1 MPRLDR
7 REYLTGL
14 SAAFLLSGLSRP
26 VEAGTPAK
34 TRSTHRL
41 AFEKPAS
48 TWIEALPVGN
58 GRIGGMVFG
67 GAKQERIQLNHVELW
82 SGYPVEDNRAATR
95 EALPKVRDLLFS
107 GEYGAANAL
116 AQTQMMAPLDGAAYG
131 SYQMLGD
138 LVFQFDQGD
147 DVEAYSRCLDL
158 DAATVT
164 VSYRSGGHTYRRTV
178 LASFPAQAMLIRLE
192 TDAPEGLGFT
202 VRLSRDRDA
211 NVAAEDG
218 GVVLRGKPSGGGVEF
233 CTRLACV
240 PEGGTAQTE
249 GGGYRVRGAKSVLLV
264 LTAATDM
271 MRPDAEGQC
280 REAMTSARGRS
291 WAALR
296 KAHVADYRRLFGAVD
311 LAIGKDMGDEA
322 AGERLSA
329 AKSGVGIGAMAEA
342 YFNLGRYLL
351 ISSSR
356 PGSLP
361 PNLQGLWADGFSPP
375 WSADYHININ
385 LQMNYWP
392 AEVCGLGE
400 LTAPLFDYVD
410 RLMPHAERT
419 AAIAYGCRGA
429 AAHYTTNPWGHT
441 ALDGNLQYGMWPDG
455 LAWLSLHGWEH
466 YLTSGDKAFLKA
478 RAYPILR
485 ACARFSLDYLVA
497 NPKTGRLVAG
507 PATSPENGYR
517 LADGTTGY
525 ISMGPAMSQSIAYA
539 VLTHA
544 AEAARIL
551 GVDEDLAH
559 EAEIAAGRLQ
569 RLQIAGDGRIMEWP
583 APFEETEPGHR
594 HISHLFGLFP
604 GTEIDILKTP
614 DLADAARKTLA
625 ARLAHGG
632 GHTGWSAAWLIMFR
646 ARLGEGDAAHDM
658 LAKLFRQS
666 TADNYFDTHPAGDG
680 FIFQI
685 DGNFGATAAMAE
697 MLMQSHNNRLRI
709 LPALPKAWPD
719 GEVRGLRARGGIT
732 VDIRWRDG
740 KAVSARL
747 LASRDTECTL
757 VSPPGQRI
765 AAIDGAPAPRSGLRL
780 RRGQI
785 CRLTF
790 R

>member
-1 MPRLDR
+1 MPGMDR

-26 VEAGTPAK
+26 ADAGTPARS
-34 TRSTHRL
+34 RSTHRL
-41 AFEKPAS
+41 TFEKPAAG
-48 TWIEALPVGN
+48 WIEALPVGN

-67 GAKQERIQLNHVELW
+67 GTKHERIQLNHVELW
-82 SGYPVEDNRAATR
+82 SGYPVEDNRDATR
-95 EALPKVRDLLFS
+95 QALPKVRDLLFN
-107 GEYGAANAL
+107 GEYAAANAL
-116 AQTQMMAPLDGAAYG
+116 AQDRMMAPMDGAAFG

-138 LVFQFDQGD
+138 LVFSFDHGD
-147 DVEAYSRCLDL
+147 DVEAYSRRLDL
-158 DAATVT
+158 DAAAVT
-164 VSYRSGGHTYRRTV
+164 VSYRSGGHAYRRTV
-178 LASFPAQAMLIRLE
+178 VASFPAQAMVIRLE
-192 TDAPEGLGFT
+192 TDAPSGLAFT
-202 VRLSRDRDA
+202 VRLSRERDA
-211 NVAAEDG
+211 SLAVKDG
-218 GVVLRGKPSGGGVEF
+218 CVVMRGKPSGGGVDF
-233 CTRLACV
+233 CARLACV
-240 PEGGTAQTE
+240 PEGGTAHAD
-249 GGGYRVRGAKSVLLV
+249 GDGYRVTGAKSALV
-264 LTAATDM
+264 FVTAATDM
-271 MRPDAEGQC
+271 MRPDPEAQC
-280 REAMTSARGRS
+280 RDAMAAAGKRT

-296 KAHVADYRRLFGAVD
+296 AQHVADYRRLFDAVR
-311 LAIGKDMGDEA
+311 LEIGKDTGDGPAGRRLA
-322 AGERLSA
+322 AAR
-329 AKSGVGIGAMAEA
+329 SGDGVAAMAEA

-351 ISSSR
+351 IASSR

-361 PNLQGLWADGFSPP
+361 PNLQGLWADGFAPP

-400 LTAPLFDYVD
+400 LTAPLFDYID

-419 AAIAYGCRGA
+419 ASVAYGCGGA
-429 AAHYTTNPWGHT
+429 AAHYTSNPWGHT
-441 ALDGNLQYGMWPDG
+441 ALDGQLQYGLWPDG

-466 YLTSGDKAFLKA
+466 YLTTGDAAFLKA
-478 RAYPILR
+478 RAYPVLK
-485 ACARFSLDYLVA
+485 ACARFSLDYLVP
-497 NPKTGRLVAG
+497 NPKTGKLVAG
-507 PATSPENGYR
+507 PATSPENTYR

-525 ISMGPAMSQSIAYA
+525 ISMGPAMSQSIAFA

-544 AEAARIL
+544 AEAARAL
-551 GVDEDLAH
+551 GVDEDFAQR
-559 EAEIAAGRLQ
+559 AETAAGRLQ
-569 RLQIAGDGRIMEWP
+569 RLQIGNDGRIMEWP
-583 APFEETEPGHR
+583 EPFQETEPGHR

-604 GTEIDILKTP
+604 GSEIDILKTP

-625 ARLAHGG
+625 ERLAHGG

-697 MLMQSHNNRLRI
+697 MLMQSHNNRLRF

-719 GEVRGLRARGGIT
+719 GDVRGLKARGGVA
-732 VDIRWRDG
+732 VDISWRGG

-747 LASRDTECTL
+747 KASRDTACAL
-757 VSPPGQRI
+757 VPPPGQHV
-765 AAIDGAPAPRSGLRL
+765 AAVDGAPPPSDLRL
-780 RRGQI
+780 RRGQT
-785 CRLTF
+785 CTVTF